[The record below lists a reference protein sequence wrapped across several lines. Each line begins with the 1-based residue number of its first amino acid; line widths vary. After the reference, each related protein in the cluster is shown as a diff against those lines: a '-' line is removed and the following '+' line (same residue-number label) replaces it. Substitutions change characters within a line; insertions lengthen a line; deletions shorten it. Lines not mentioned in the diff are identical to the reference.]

1 LLKYL
6 TSPKI
11 FFMTNKISCVRTVVN
26 QNLIDKLHVD
36 VNSKRETLEEYSKHL
51 NLLGNTVRLTIIKLI
66 SENKLCVCDLSDIL
80 DMSIPAVSQHL
91 RKLNDANLIIN
102 KKEGQTIYQYLS
114 NDFPPMLMNIIN
126 EIKL

>member
-1 LLKYL
+1 
-6 TSPKI
+6 
-11 FFMTNKISCVRTVVN
+11 MTNKISCVRTVVN